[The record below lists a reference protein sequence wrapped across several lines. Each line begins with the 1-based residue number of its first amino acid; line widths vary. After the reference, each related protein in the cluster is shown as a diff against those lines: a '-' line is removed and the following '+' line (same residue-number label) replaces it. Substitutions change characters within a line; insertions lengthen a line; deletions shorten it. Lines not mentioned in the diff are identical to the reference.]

1 MTADDIRT
9 IIAKLEGTTEE
20 PHHHLISFR
29 IKGKI
34 FATMPADA
42 SYLNIFVPEPVR
54 EAMLGMHPDDYEK
67 VWWGK
72 QVMGLKALTDR
83 ADRRDVA
90 DLLATA
96 YRFKFGK

>member
-1 MTADDIRT
+1 MTADDIRA
-9 IIAKLEGTTEE
+9 IIATLENATEE

-42 SYLNIFVPEPVR
+42 SFLNIFVPEQAR

-67 VWWGK
+67 VCGASRSWASK
-72 QVMGLKALTDR
+72 P
-83 ADRRDVA
+83 
-90 DLLATA
+90 
-96 YRFKFGK
+96 